1 MQPTP
6 IPVLQEPQGLIIEP
20 YDTLFFRDGRPFGPA
35 NFGRSQLPLP
45 QTIAGMIRTYLM
57 HVLGLES
64 SQIHNLRE
72 NANGVET
79 YQRALTFIAC
89 RGPWIVK
96 IKNDK
101 IEDLFVPPPAHLCRF
116 KKDKNRLAL
125 LCPLDSGDD
134 LPGWIESPTGQKGLR
149 PVIYRESSDAIEAE
163 TRWLGKDAIA
173 AVLKGV
179 EPAVKNLIK
188 PEELFI
194 WEERTGVTI
203 SPDTYTGEDSQ
214 LYSTRQ
220 LRLQKNIALYA
231 EIGWETVD
239 KTQEETLKKIQEAF
253 KELVDWESLFPQGGT
268 LLSFGGEGRRVIIK
282 PTEKYV
288 WPNIF
293 VQNNEERNIRAFT
306 WLISPL
312 VNNQHER
319 TNGTR
324 EPWLP
329 MSCAK
334 LAAAVCP
341 KPLAVSGWDMAGEEG
356 EKWKSRP
363 RPTKYAVPAGAVYF
377 WERGKNA
384 DASKQFIHNGTL
396 VQLAEN
402 AKDRANGWGMALK
415 GVW

>member
-6 IPVLQEPQGLIIEP
+6 MPVLENARGLLIEP

-35 NFGRSQLPLP
+35 DFGRSQLPFP

-72 NANGVET
+72 NANGVEP
-79 YQRALTFIAC
+79 YQRAIAFIAC
-89 RGPWIVK
+89 RGPWLVK
-96 IKNDK
+96 IKDDK
-101 IEDLFVPPPAHLCRF
+101 IEDLFVSPPAHLCRF
-116 KKDKNRLAL
+116 KKDENHLVSL
-125 LCPLDSGDD
+125 SPLDNGDD
-134 LPGWIESPTGQKGLR
+134 LPGWRESPTWQKGLR
-149 PVIYRESSDAIEAE
+149 PVIYTESSDAIEAE

-173 AVLKGV
+173 AVLKG
-179 EPAVKNLIK
+179 EKPDVKDLIN

-214 LYSTRQ
+214 IYFTRQ
-220 LRLQKNIALYA
+220 LRLQRNIALYA

-239 KTQEETLKKIQEAF
+239 KIQEETLKEIRAAF
-253 KELVDWESLFPQGGT
+253 EKWGDWKKLFPQEGAVIP
-268 LLSFGGEGRRVIIK
+268 LGGEGRRVVIK
-282 PTEKYV
+282 PIETYV

-293 VQNNEERNIRAFT
+293 VQNNEERNTRAFT

-312 VNNQHER
+312 INNQHER

-341 KPLAVSGWDMAGEEG
+341 KPLAVSGWDMSGEEG

-384 DASKQFIHNGTL
+384 DDSKQFIHNGTL